1 VICYTGANLTIKE
14 QTAMKVYTIEEA
26 AEVLRLRPS
35 TVKRWLQEGRLKGTK
50 LSQKVWRIT
59 EDQLQA
65 SMVTADV
72 SRRKAEAS
80 TK

>member
-1 VICYTGANLTIKE
+1 
-14 QTAMKVYTIEEA
+14 MKVYTIEEA